1 MCSFPCVWI
10 CVCLFVATPTNRRCI
25 LPCIGSCCLYWSV
38 LILYSSFPLSLPT
51 SHVHARLSL
60 LFPEHVLSQ
69 VGKASLSALLVG
81 ALSVSPVLAA
91 TDSGASS
98 GANAKITTGGASTL
112 QSGRTIAITRGV
124 NLDNSDFAGQ
134 NLRGVAFQQSIV
146 RNADFKG
153 SNLVGAS
160 FFDATLDGTNFEDA
174 GT

>member
-1 MCSFPCVWI
+1 M
-10 CVCLFVATPTNRRCI
+10 CLFVCCHSNKPTVYPALHRI
-25 LPCIGSCCLYWSV
+25 LLSV
-38 LILYSSFPLSLPT
+38 LVCPHPLFLFPPFVAYFT
-51 SHVHARLSL
+51 HAHTHLSL